1 VLSRLVLN
9 SRTEASNP
17 QQKVSYS
24 FNKYLLC
31 TFHVL
36 IVVLGRGI
44 LLKKK
49 ADYNCF
55 VLKLYYSG

>member
-1 VLSRLVLN
+1 
-9 SRTEASNP
+9 
-17 QQKVSYS
+17 
-24 FNKYLLC
+24 
-31 TFHVL
+31 
-36 IVVLGRGI
+36 VVLGRGI